1 MSCKKIYYY
10 EFAATLEEEFDS
22 VEKAAGQ
29 MNATENAVVKK
40 ISHKNLVHSIIK
52 KKEDRNEPK

>member
-1 MSCKKIYYY
+1 MSCKKIYHY

-29 MNATENAVVKK
+29 RDASENAVVKE
-40 ISHKNLVHSIIK
+40 ITHKNLIHSLIK
-52 KKEDRNEPK
+52 

>member
-1 MSCKKIYYY
+1 MSCKKIYHY

-29 MNATENAVVKK
+29 RDASENAVVTE
-40 ISHKNLVHSIIK
+40 ITHKNLIHSIIK
-52 KKEDRNEPK
+52 KKENDESNK

>member
-22 VEKAAGQ
+22 VEKATDQRDAS
-29 MNATENAVVKK
+29 ENAVVKD
-40 ISHKNLVHSIIK
+40 ITHKNLIHSIIK
-52 KKEDRNEPK
+52 KKEDNESNK

>member
-10 EFAATLEEEFDS
+10 EITATLEEKFDS

-29 MNATENAVVKK
+29 RDASDNAVVKE
-40 ISHKNLVHSIIK
+40 ITSTNIQHSII
-52 KKEDRNEPK
+52 KKEDRNEPNQ

>member
-52 KKEDRNEPK
+52 KKEDHNEPK